1 MISLIFVFKVFYFCL
16 LNNNVD
22 IIGGVLIV
30 SDVNIF
36 EIKDFF
42 FDGNIVGNF
51 LFVGFMEF
59 GGVLYIS
66 CGLIIMYIVIMNMI
80 FKNCLVE

>member
-1 MISLIFVFKVFYFCL
+1 MFKILYFWIL
-16 LNNNVD
+16 KNNVEE
-22 IIGGVLIV
+22 IGGVFLF

-36 EIKDFF
+36 EIKDLL

-51 LFVGFMEF
+51 LVVGFLEF

-66 CGLIIMYIVIMNMI
+66 GGFIIMFIVIMNMI
-80 FKNCLVE
+80 FNNCLVE